1 MAAYRQLILV
11 GISLLAIGDRAAPSW
26 RADYDRTVQWFNRAE
41 FEQAREAAGR
51 GYRRWQGQP
60 TSAPCWHFRLA
71 LAEALIEL
79 DRIDEARPL
88 LGTPAPFAEQE
99 ARRLSDLAL
108 VHLRTRE
115 PGLTIECLDKARR
128 LAPASA
134 RDLWG
139 KIELIGGTVELQGD
153 RMSEAEASFRRA
165 LDAVRGTRSLME
177 SYALSDLGFLD
188 HRRFRYDEAMY
199 WFEQARDVAR
209 QNGMRRALVLA
220 LGNLGS
226 TYHDLG
232 DNERAIVSLQDAVKL
247 GQDLGDRV
255 YRGRWLVVLGDAWND
270 SGDSA
275 KAAECYQQAR
285 RLGHAGRDQ
294 EWLAGVL
301 DDLSQIAL
309 RKNDLA
315 SAEDLNRQGV
325 ALAREAKSSAT
336 LLYQQ
341 VQSAAIAEARH
352 DQARADTIYSETLA
366 ASLREGNPVA
376 AFQCHTALASLSR
389 RRGANAR
396 AEREYRAAATL
407 MDNERAK
414 LSQDESKFSFFENL
428 TRFYRDYVD
437 FLMSRGDDAAA
448 FRIAQSCRARVLEER
463 LHRGGKGDA
472 AADLRSLER
481 QARSSRVVLLS
492 YWLAPR
498 QSILWVIDSAGLHH
512 FFLPAE
518 SEIEEHV
525 RRYDAAIQR
534 GDNPAES
541 GGEAGQWLFTNLLG
555 AHYRVPVGTNVV
567 IEPDGVLHQLNFESL
582 PVTDGGR
589 YWIEDV
595 TVSVAPSLA
604 LLRQST
610 YLPPRGLLLF
620 GDPGFAGTQ
629 FQELKNARPELE
641 AIANHFSEK
650 SVYVASAATP
660 AAYRAAHPETFAALH
675 FASHAIANRES
686 PLDSAIVLA
695 GPAESRKLYA
705 REILEQPLAADL
717 VTLSACRTAGSRT
730 YHGEGL
736 TGFAWAFLSAGAS
749 NVVAGLWDVDDR
761 ASASLMSRFYDHLS
775 AGLSPASALR
785 RAKLDLIGSG
795 GAYRKPR
802 YWAPFETFSKA
813 LYR

>member
-1 MAAYRQLILV
+1 MAAYRQLILI
-11 GISLLAIGDRAAPSW
+11 GISLLAIGDRAAPTW
-26 RADYDRTVQWFNRAE
+26 RAEYDRTVEWYNRAE
-41 FEQAREAAGR
+41 FDRAREAADR
-51 GYRRWQGQP
+51 GYRRWRGQP
-60 TSAPCWHFRLA
+60 APSWHFRLA

-79 DRIDEARPL
+79 DRIDQARPL
-88 LGTPAPFAEQE
+88 LGAHSPFAEQE
-99 ARRLSDLAL
+99 ARRFSDLAL

-115 PGLTIECLDKARR
+115 PGLAIECLDKARR

-134 RDLWG
+134 RDLAG
-139 KIELIGGTVELQGD
+139 KIELIAGTVELQGD
-153 RMSEAEASFRRA
+153 RMSDAEGSFRRA

-177 SYALSDLGFLD
+177 SYALSDLGFLN

-199 WFEQARDVAR
+199 WFEQARDLAR
-209 QNGMRRALVLA
+209 RNGMRRALVLA

-232 DNERAIVSLQDAVKL
+232 DNDRAIQSLQDAVKL
-247 GQDLGDRV
+247 AGELDDRI
-255 YRGRWLVVLGDAWND
+255 YRGRWLVVLGETWYD

-285 RLGHAGRDQ
+285 LLGHAGRDQ

-309 RKNDLA
+309 RKKDLA
-315 SAEDLNRQGV
+315 SAEDLNRQGTV
-325 ALAREAKSSAT
+325 LARQARSSAA
-336 LLYQQ
+336 LLTQQ
-341 VQSAAIAEARH
+341 VEAGAIAEARY
-352 DQARADTIYSETLA
+352 DQHLAETIYTQTLA
-366 ASLREGNPVA
+366 AGLRDGNPVA
-376 AFQCHTALASLSR
+376 AFQCHTALASLFR
-389 RRGANAR
+389 RRGADAG
-396 AEREYRAAATL
+396 AEREYRAAAAL

-428 TRFYRDYVD
+428 ARFYRDYVD
-437 FLMSRGDDAAA
+437 FLMGRGDDAGA
-448 FRIAQSCRARVLEER
+448 FRVAQSCRARVLEER
-463 LHRGGKGDA
+463 LHRGGKGGP

-481 QARSSRVVLLS
+481 QARASRVVLLS

-512 FFLPAE
+512 FFLPPE
-518 SEIEEHV
+518 NEIEERV

-534 GDNPAES
+534 GDNPAET
-541 GGEAGQWLFTNLLG
+541 GGEAGRWLFTNLLS
-555 AHYRVPVGTNVV
+555 AHYRVPVGSNVV
-567 IEPDGVLHQLNFESL
+567 IEPDGALHRLNFESL
-582 PVTDGGR
+582 PVPDTGR

-604 LLRQST
+604 LLRQSG
-610 YLPPRGLLLF
+610 YAPPRGLLFF
-620 GDPGFAGTQ
+620 GDPGFAGTR
-629 FQELKNARPELE
+629 FQELENARPELE
-641 AIANHFSEK
+641 AIASHFSEKK

-660 AAYRAAHPETFAALH
+660 AAYRAAHPETFAAVH
-675 FASHAIANRES
+675 FATHAIANPES

-730 YHGEGL
+730 YRGEGL
-736 TGFAWAFLSAGAS
+736 TGFAWAFLSAGAR

-761 ASASLMSRFYDHLS
+761 ASASLMGRFYERLS
-775 AGLSPASALR
+775 AGLAPASALR

-795 GAYRKPR
+795 GAYRKPL